1 MIARFRTLITNF
13 LNSDK
18 PFPTVIAIA
27 AGLYPMLYRYSRN
40 FSLVNSGS
48 HLLFFLIVFIG
59 IPVVVYNISY
69 WLLKRSKKE
78 RFSTGLFALFNVFS
92 FLYFIKTITYFGLHL
107 KKTLFVILLAILFAI
122 FLKQHLKKIVL
133 FQFLLAFVGALSL
146 GFIVFE
152 ALSISNDWQQQ
163 PDAILDASFK
173 KKPNVYFIEP
183 DGYVNFSEIDKGY
196 YNFDN
201 TNFKSFLDDTNFT
214 TYPNFRSNYSTT
226 LSSNS
231 SIFMMKHH
239 FYNKQVSDFEMYN
252 ARDMIVSKN
261 PVLDIFKN
269 NGYKTYFLTETAYM
283 LFNKPNLGFDYC
295 NIDYADIP
303 YLNIGIKEP
312 RAITSVLKT
321 AIEEKIDAPKFF
333 FLQILKP
340 WHISV
345 RKTKTSNKKLESEKW
360 FKSLEAANTKLIEM
374 IGLIKKQDPDAL
386 ILIMSDHGG
395 YVGMNYGDESLVK
408 TQDRDFIYS
417 IFSSQL
423 AIHWPKNNKPKFDDK
438 FKSSVNTFRLLFSYL
453 SEDES
458 FLSNLQP
465 NESYMVLRKGT
476 RPGVYKYI
484 DNHGHIVFKEI
495 LAD

>member
-1 MIARFRTLITNF
+1 MLARFRKLITNF
-13 LNSDK
+13 LNNDK
-18 PFPTVIAIA
+18 QFPTVIAIA

-48 HLLFFLIVFIG
+48 HLLFFLVVFIG
-59 IPVVVYNISY
+59 IPIVVYNISY
-69 WLLKRSKKE
+69 WLLKRAKLE

-92 FLYFIKTITYFGLHL
+92 FLFFIKTITYFGLHL
-107 KKTLFVILLAILFAI
+107 KKTLLVIFLAILFAI

-146 GFIVFE
+146 GFIVYE

-163 PDAILDASFK
+163 PDTILDVSFK

-183 DGYVNFSEIDKGY
+183 DGYVNFSEIDRGY
-196 YNFDN
+196 YDFDN
-201 TNFKSFLDDTNFT
+201 TSFKSFLNENNFS

-252 ARDMIVSKN
+252 ARDMVVSKN

-283 LFNKPNLGFDYC
+283 LFNRPNLGFDYC
-295 NIDYADIP
+295 NIDYTDIP
-303 YLNIGIKEP
+303 YLNIGIKKP
-312 RAITSVLKT
+312 KAITAALKT
-321 AIEEKIDAPKFF
+321 SIEEKTDTPKFF

-345 RKTKTSNKKLESEKW
+345 KKTKTSNKKNEREKW
-360 FKSLEAANTKLIEM
+360 IQSLKVANKKLREV

-395 YVGMNYGDESLVK
+395 YVGMNYGDESLEK

-423 AIHWPKNNKPKFDDK
+423 AIHWPQNNKPKFDNK

-458 FLSNLQP
+458 YLSNLQP
-465 NESYMVLRKGT
+465 DESYMVLRKGT
-476 RPGVYKYI
+476 PPGVYKYI
-484 DNHGHIVFKEI
+484 DDNGTIVLEEI
-495 LAD
+495 LAN